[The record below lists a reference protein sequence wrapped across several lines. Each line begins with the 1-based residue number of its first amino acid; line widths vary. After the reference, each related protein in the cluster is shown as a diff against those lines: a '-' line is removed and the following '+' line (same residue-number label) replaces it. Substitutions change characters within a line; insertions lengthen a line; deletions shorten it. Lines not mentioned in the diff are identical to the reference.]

1 MIDPLTSVSEPP
13 TDSPRD
19 PAGLSS
25 RRRALVLAAMCLA
38 LVMVVSGVSMLNNA
52 LPHMAE
58 SLGLSQSRQ
67 QWVVDAYTVALAALL
82 LPAGAIG
89 DRFGRRGAMIGG
101 ILLYGAGMVWAAL
114 AGGANTLIA
123 ARVVAGLGAA
133 FIMPGTLSTIT
144 SVFPPEGRAR
154 AVGIWAG
161 FAGAGGTIG
170 LLLSGVLVDHFYW
183 GSVFVVSALLSVV
196 ALLAVVFL
204 VPSTR
209 ATERIRLDPA
219 GAVLAAVGIGALVLA
234 IIEGPDRGW
243 SNALTVS
250 AIVTGVVF
258 VAAFIGWEL
267 RNRYAMLDPR
277 LFRHRGMATGS
288 AAIFLMF
295 LAMFGFFFIGVQY
308 LQLLHGYGALKAGLA
323 LFPMS
328 VVFVV
333 VSPIAAT
340 LSQRLGQRLVSAAGL
355 FIAAGGF
362 ALFLSVTASST
373 FWLFLATSLVLGLG
387 IALAMTPATNAI
399 VASLPPA
406 KQGVASAI
414 NDLSRELG
422 SAFGVAIIGSAFNT
436 GYRNSI
442 DQHVSGLAGEVAA
455 RAHEA
460 PATAYEAAAKL
471 PRAGAEALVA
481 HTNAA
486 FVNGLHSAIL
496 ISGVAM
502 LLGAVYVA
510 LRAPTRA
517 EERAEDVLD
526 QRDADADAGE
536 LDLVDHDDPID
547 GDPTVATV
555 GPTVDPVTV

>member
-1 MIDPLTSVSEPP
+1 MVDLLSSDSAHSAELP
-13 TDSPRD
+13 TALPAELPADLSPR
-19 PAGLSS
+19 
-25 RRRALVLAAMCLA
+25 RRGLVLAAMCLA

-52 LPHMAE
+52 LPHLAQ
-58 SLGLSQSRQ
+58 SLALSQSRQ

-101 ILLYGAGMVWAAL
+101 IALYGVGMLWAATT
-114 AGGANTLIA
+114 GSANTLIA

-170 LLLSGVLVDHFYW
+170 LLLSGVLIDHFYW
-183 GSVFVVSALLSVV
+183 GSVFVVSGALAVV
-196 ALLAVVFL
+196 ALLAVIFL

-209 ATERIRLDPA
+209 ATERVRLDPL
-219 GAVLAAVGIGALVLA
+219 GGVLAAFGIGALVLA

-243 SNALTVS
+243 TDTLTVT
-250 AIVTGVVF
+250 AIVAGVVL
-258 VAAFIGWEL
+258 VAAFVAWEL
-267 RNRYAMLDPR
+267 RNRTAMLDPR

-288 AAIFLMF
+288 AALFLMF

-308 LQLLHGYGALKAGLA
+308 LQLLHGYDALKAGLA
-323 LFPMS
+323 LLPMS

-333 VSPIAAT
+333 ISPVAAT
-340 LSQRLGQRLVSAAGL
+340 LSQRLGQRVVSAGGL

-362 ALFLSVTASST
+362 ALFLTVTPASS

-399 VASLPPA
+399 VASLPPH
-406 KQGVASAI
+406 KQGVASAV

-442 DQHVSGLAGEVAA
+442 DQHLAALPHPVAA
-455 RAHEA
+455 LAHEA
-460 PATAYEAAAKL
+460 PATAYAAAAKL
-471 PRAGAEALVA
+471 PHAGQALVA
-481 HTNAA
+481 HTNDA
-486 FVNGLHSAIL
+486 FIGGLHAALL
-496 ISGVAM
+496 ISGAAM
-502 LLGAVYVA
+502 LAGAIYVA
-510 LRAPTRA
+510 LRAPSHRQEA
-517 EERAEDVLD
+517 VEDVLD
-526 QRDADADAGE
+526 HPE
-536 LDLVDHDDPID
+536 LEGASPE
-547 GDPTVATV
+547 
-555 GPTVDPVTV
+555 

>member
-1 MIDPLTSVSEPP
+1 MVDVLAPISEPP
-13 TDSPRD
+13 VP
-19 PAGLSS
+19 LSA
-25 RRRALVLAAMCLA
+25 RRRTLVLATMCLA

-52 LPHMAE
+52 LPHLAE
-58 SLGLSQSRQ
+58 SLALSQSRQ

-101 ILLYGAGMVWAAL
+101 IVVYGLGMVWAAT
-114 AGGANTLIA
+114 AGSANALIA

-183 GSVFVVSALLSVV
+183 GSVFVVSGLFAAV
-196 ALLAVVFL
+196 ALLAVIFL
-204 VPSTR
+204 VPSTK
-209 ATERIRLDPA
+209 AAEQIRLDPLGA
-219 GAVLAAVGIGALVLA
+219 GLAALGIGSLVLA

-243 SNALTVS
+243 TDPLTLV
-250 AIVTGVVF
+250 AIVAGVVLIAGF
-258 VAAFIGWEL
+258 VGWEL
-267 RNRYAMLDPR
+267 RNRFPMVDPR
-277 LFRHRGMATGS
+277 LFRHRGLATGS

-308 LQLLHGYGALKAGLA
+308 LQLLHGYSALKAGLA

-333 VSPIAAT
+333 ISPVAAT
-340 LSQRLGQRLVSAAGL
+340 LSERLGQRVVSAAGL
-355 FIAAGGF
+355 FIAAAGF
-362 ALFLSVTASST
+362 ALFLTVTPGSGFS
-373 FWLFLATSLVLGLG
+373 LFLITSLVLGLG

-406 KQGVASAI
+406 KQGIASAL

-436 GYRNSI
+436 GYRSSI
-442 DQHVSGLAGEVAA
+442 DQHLGSLPATVAGL
-455 RAHEA
+455 AHEA
-460 PATAYEAAAKL
+460 PATAYEAAARL
-471 PRAGAEALVA
+471 PGGGQVLVV
-481 HTNAA
+481 HTNTA
-486 FVNGLHSAIL
+486 FISGLHAALI
-496 ISGVAM
+496 ISGAAM
-502 LLGAVYVA
+502 FLGALYVA
-510 LRAPTRA
+510 LRAPSRT
-517 EERAEDVLD
+517 EEVLEDALD
-526 QRDADADAGE
+526 EGVDLRVGEGQAVDPAG
-536 LDLVDHDDPID
+536 VDVVEVID
-547 GDPTVATV
+547 GGGVVGAVASS
-555 GPTVDPVTV
+555 

>member
-1 MIDPLTSVSEPP
+1 MVDVLAPISVPPVPLS
-13 TDSPRD
+13 
-19 PAGLSS
+19 A
-25 RRRALVLAAMCLA
+25 RRRTLVLATMCLA

-52 LPHMAE
+52 LPHLAE
-58 SLGLSQSRQ
+58 SLALSQSRQ

-101 ILLYGAGMVWAAL
+101 IVVYGIGMVWAAT
-114 AGGANTLIA
+114 AGGANALIA

-154 AVGIWAG
+154 AVGVWAG

-170 LLLSGVLVDHFYW
+170 LLLSGVLVDQFYW
-183 GSVFVVSALLSVV
+183 GSVFVVSGLLAAV

-204 VPSTR
+204 VPSTK
-209 ATERIRLDPA
+209 AGEEIRLDPL
-219 GAVLAAVGIGALVLA
+219 GAVLAAVGIGSLVLA

-243 SNALTVS
+243 TDSLTMAAIGVGVALI
-250 AIVTGVVF
+250 AGF
-258 VAAFIGWEL
+258 VMWEL
-267 RNRYAMLDPR
+267 RNRAAMVDPR

-308 LQLLHGYGALKAGLA
+308 LQLLHGYSALKAGLA
-323 LFPMS
+323 LLPMS

-333 VSPIAAT
+333 VSPVAAA
-340 LSQRLGQRLVSAAGL
+340 LSDRLGQRVVSAAGL
-355 FIAAGGF
+355 FIAAAGF
-362 ALFLSVTASST
+362 AVFLSVTAASG
-373 FWLFLATSLVLGLG
+373 FGLFLVTSLVLGLG

-406 KQGVASAI
+406 KQGIASAI

-436 GYRNSI
+436 GYRSSI
-442 DQHVSGLAGEVAA
+442 DQHLTSLPATVAE
-455 RAHEA
+455 RAHAA
-460 PATAYEAAAKL
+460 PATAYEAAARL
-471 PRAGAEALVA
+471 GTAGQALVA
-481 HTNAA
+481 HTNTA
-486 FVNGLHSAIL
+486 FVAGLHSAVL

-502 LLGAVYVA
+502 LLGASYVA
-510 LRAPTRA
+510 LRAPSRS
-517 EERAEDVLD
+517 EEVLEDVLD
-526 QRDADADAGE
+526 EG
-536 LDLVDHDDPID
+536 LVDAAGDDHDLDIRGVDDLGGIDQID
-547 GDPTVATV
+547 GGEVIGAAAT
-555 GPTVDPVTV
+555 T